1 MACAVSICMRKV
13 NHEHVLRHHQGHP
26 VQRTGATAGAV
37 RHHPDEDLAAPR
49 AKRPIDAIRLTDHKT
64 GSLWA
69 YMNEKDGT
77 LLRLGSHA
85 GEGGVNDGDPK
96 RILTAICEAFDTQI
110 IETVYKNGVGWVL
123 VPEHQRNIERVQG
136 SQ

>member
-1 MACAVSICMRKV
+1 MSTYYATTKDIPFNELVPRLAPFGITQMKIW
-13 NHEHVLRHHQGHP
+13 RH
-26 VQRTGATAGAV
+26 
-37 RHHPDEDLAAPR
+37 PR
-49 AKRPIDAIRLTDHKT
+49 AKRPIDAIRLTDRKT

-110 IETVYKNGVGWVL
+110 IETAYKNGVGWVL
-123 VPEHQRNIERVQG
+123 VPEHQRNIEGVQG

>member
-1 MACAVSICMRKV
+1 MSTYYATTKDIPFNELVPRLAPFGITQMKIW
-13 NHEHVLRHHQGHP
+13 RH
-26 VQRTGATAGAV
+26 
-37 RHHPDEDLAAPR
+37 PR
-49 AKRPIDAIRLTDHKT
+49 AKRPIDAIRLTDRKT

-110 IETVYKNGVGWVL
+110 TETAYRNGQGWVL

>member
-1 MACAVSICMRKV
+1 MSTYYVTSRNIPFNELVPRLAPFDITQMKIW
-13 NHEHVLRHHQGHP
+13 RH
-26 VQRTGATAGAV
+26 
-37 RHHPDEDLAAPR
+37 PR
-49 AKRPIDAIRLTDHKT
+49 AKRPIDAIRLTDRKT

-110 IETVYKNGVGWVL
+110 IETAHKNGVGWVL
-123 VPEHQRNIERVQG
+123 LPEHQRNIERVQG

>member
-1 MACAVSICMRKV
+1 
-13 NHEHVLRHHQGHP
+13 
-26 VQRTGATAGAV
+26 
-37 RHHPDEDLAAPR
+37 
-49 AKRPIDAIRLTDHKT
+49 
-64 GSLWA
+64 
-69 YMNEKDGT
+69 MNEKDRT

-110 IETVYKNGVGWVL
+110 IETAHKNGVGWVL